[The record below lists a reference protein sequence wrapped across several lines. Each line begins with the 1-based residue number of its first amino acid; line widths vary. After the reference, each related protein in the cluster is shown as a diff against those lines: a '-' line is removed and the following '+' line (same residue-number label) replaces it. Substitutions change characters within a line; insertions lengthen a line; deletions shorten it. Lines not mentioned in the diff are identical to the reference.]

1 MTFMTKRSKTIVALA
16 AAMALVCAS
25 VSAEGAKHIRAI
37 DLPYIDV
44 SNSNSNNNNDN
55 HRYEDYSSPPIW
67 TNTKDNDR
75 HNSEYCGPGEG
86 RSVSRCPGL
95 GRGGH
100 SFPGHLG
107 DEPGAGP
114 GDWNDN
120 HHRRHLRRR
129 QLRER
134 SRRQLAK
141 ANTVVEVDQEEKKK
155 KNEKRGIIM
164 PDSNLHLDDVHLAKR
179 GLVNWPNSDLHLE
192 DVHVVEFEKRQ
203 DTYYDPENDPEPD
216 IYENDVRI
224 YKRGGGG
231 GGDTPAAPAVAA
243 DAGVVAVEAT
253 AAAATAESVV
263 KVKRSVVIYD
273 DKPHLLENA
282 ESFGELMP
290 SSVSARKLKK
300 RQDVE
305 DYEDD
310 DEEEEAEADGSFDF
324 DVEEEEE
331 EEGDDDLDFSAEEDE
346 EGDDGLDFSAEEDEE
361 GDDGLDFS
369 AEEDEEGDDDLDFS
383 VEEKDVQDNEEDEE
397 EERRQD
403 DEAGVQDWIEEMRS
417 PEAFEL
423 EDGPDGQTPS
433 EEEIFAAQW
442 ESA

>member
-44 SNSNSNNNNDN
+44 SNSNSNNNNDNNN

-141 ANTVVEVDQEEKKK
+141 ANTVVEVDEEEEQKK
-155 KNEKRGIIM
+155 KNEKRGIVM

-224 YKRGGGG
+224 YKRGGGGG

-331 EEGDDDLDFSAEEDE
+331 EDEGDDDLDFSVEEDE
-346 EGDDGLDFSAEEDEE
+346 EEE
-361 GDDGLDFS
+361 GDDDLDFS

-383 VEEKDVQDNEEDEE
+383 VEEKDVQDDEEDEE

-403 DEAGVQDWIEEMRS
+403 DEAGVQDWIDEMKS

-423 EDGPDGQTPS
+423 EDDPHGQTPS